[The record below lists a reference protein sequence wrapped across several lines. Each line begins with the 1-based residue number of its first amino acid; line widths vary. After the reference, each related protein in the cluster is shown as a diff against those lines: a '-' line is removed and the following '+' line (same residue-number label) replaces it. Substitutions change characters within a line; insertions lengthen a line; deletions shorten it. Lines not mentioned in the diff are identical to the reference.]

1 MEEIIMTQKNANV
14 KNINTIGLIMRIA
27 LIIARIFVG
36 IAFVLTLLG
45 CILSLWMPVESVR
58 IRPSIHMDVEY
69 DEPKDGEKL
78 VEGTKDAKWDIDE
91 FSVKWYLKEKKAESG
106 KEALSIDGE
115 VEEITGSQI
124 RLNYTDPV
132 FCAQQSRIGH
142 LSFKGTVEK
151 SPAGGQDP
159 VDVQL
164 IFEGVADLTVHLQ
177 PKQVVASLEL
187 DKVFKLEDKDSHVYN
202 CWISIKATGDQTNI
216 SVVDTMWPGMDLYN
230 GTMPKIFNDLSQTT
244 EFTDYTGFAFQPGD
258 GRTFSTVI
266 NNLSDGQTV
275 YVMYQVQVRDD
286 MFDAALGQKYV
297 EDNGYTGTDN
307 YYPYGYEGVIPNRVT
322 VSSDQVT
329 GSYTS
334 MLWMLTALSPQDTSS
349 IHCLRTSL
357 ISTEARRCT
366 TTIITAVIR

>member
-124 RLNYTDPV
+124 KGFLFKKCLIATL
-132 FCAQQSRIGH
+132 FCAAM
-142 LSFKGTVEK
+142 FV
-151 SPAGGQDP
+151 A
-159 VDVQL
+159 L
-164 IFEGVADLTVHLQ
+164 IFGSKLAKALEKCDTPFADDVIKKLVNFGKALIPLGVLSLLSGTTGIAIAFAVLILFLFVNLFKYGAELQKEADETV
-177 PKQVVASLEL
+177 
-187 DKVFKLEDKDSHVYN
+187 
-202 CWISIKATGDQTNI
+202 
-216 SVVDTMWPGMDLYN
+216 
-230 GTMPKIFNDLSQTT
+230 
-244 EFTDYTGFAFQPGD
+244 
-258 GRTFSTVI
+258 
-266 NNLSDGQTV
+266 
-275 YVMYQVQVRDD
+275 
-286 MFDAALGQKYV
+286 
-297 EDNGYTGTDN
+297 
-307 YYPYGYEGVIPNRVT
+307 
-322 VSSDQVT
+322 
-329 GSYTS
+329 
-334 MLWMLTALSPQDTSS
+334 
-349 IHCLRTSL
+349 
-357 ISTEARRCT
+357 
-366 TTIITAVIR
+366 